1 MVYWGDFRK
10 GKKFMKKIISAVL
23 STVIFFTSV
32 GVVVAKNS
40 NVIIS
45 GTNLS
50 TGENIKSIVDESRN
64 IEITFSGNL
73 HTSYNS
79 VKNVYLNNVQMDE
92 SKLKMSV
99 LANKLT
105 LDFADG
111 VLSDGTE
118 YKIEL
123 SGLYD
128 ANGDSVSRKVIKV
141 MASGEDKIT
150 ESWKLNKGTAENPDL
165 LMFDGRV
172 SGTVRGGFSVRNM
185 GFADKT
191 YGVKLVSKK
200 GDSTVKTS
208 SLITA
213 TVSSGELKDIFA
225 ELDVT
230 DDVDVYLHVTDASG
244 NDLKDP
250 IKITTESVPESVM
263 LLDEYWGDSWGEN
276 KIYDVNGESVTYNS
290 VMQSGWVFDYD
301 GSTGTR
307 PTYAN
312 NNYFILQDKETDGS
326 IQASKKFLSHQKG
339 TVTLDF
345 EIGAKVVMNGAEYAV
360 TGYNG
365 NTKVD
370 IVKLEIEN
378 GKVYTYS
385 GKTKVELSDFAAD
398 SASYWYPCRVEVNMD
413 NKTFDMY
420 YASRLVLDDAN
431 FYNTADTL
439 SAFRFKTSHEL
450 TGDLHLRYLYVHRG
464 YLAFDYFEN
473 TNDYLDA
480 PDTWEKSGILQVTRV
495 DSGRQNDRDSLMLGR
510 STNPNS
516 GIISKDFGIVEDNID
531 IFFRFKSTGREYFG
545 VSLKGVNDYY
555 VFGFDIYG
563 ITMYFDGSK
572 IAAET
577 INPNVWNDGK
587 FVLNVDKGTIEFY
600 LNDRLLGSKPFAFA
614 ESVLGITFEGRGGQI
629 LDDVMISKIPE
640 TKTVINDAQIPAKDE
655 IDVHMIVYPM
665 WREGSHFG
673 WDRIVGYPERK
684 PYLGYYD
691 SGNVEATNMQIKW
704 MVEHGVDAFS
714 IPFSRAVGNNGQNV
728 RISNRF
734 ETLHDGY
741 FNSPYKD
748 YIDFCILYS
757 GISVSALKGPDD
769 FKKNIVPFWIEH
781 YFKHDNYAKTQS
793 GEAVFYMYTLDS
805 FYSVMESIVLKEK
818 SLDARIQEYVTAGE
832 TASNARTLAK
842 ADVAEETKALMKDCF
857 DYFEEQVMAIKDSEG
872 NPKYTGLYIS
882 FVAETTSTSEYV
894 KAAECGADALFRY
907 GEAQSAFSK
916 IAQLKRYNSAIA
928 AQQTSGSETDYVPGG
943 FMGYQRHPWGS
954 GTSGGFLEPFEL
966 EEILTTIKTDIL
978 AGKVSPEKTVVLGC
992 WDEFGEG
999 HYYMPAEV
1007 HGFGYMD
1014 AVRNVFGDGS
1024 SHTDVKPTALEQRQY
1039 GWFYQNDGTAYN
1051 SYEWP
1056 EEDDSLRTVAKGWYF
1071 NDYTNADITG
1081 SSSKGFKIGNSGW
1094 VLYNAAGCE
1103 IVDGTLH
1110 ITAKDAGGPPYLD
1123 YGYDDGNSSYTDIN
1137 TGDCEKLVIN
1147 INSNAIET
1155 KGDYGL
1161 IYFST
1166 KDTCERLGYTFMQAD
1181 SAGACIVGPHRW
1193 NIYRDGYQDVDLQSN
1208 TFWMVDS
1215 PVKKIRYWPAYYGNG
1230 QYETSEALEIY
1241 ISSIEFLGQVAQ

>member
-23 STVIFFTSV
+23 STVIFFTSA
-32 GVVVAKNS
+32 GVVFAKS
-40 NVIIS
+40 SDVVIS

-50 TGENIKSIVDESRN
+50 AGENIKGIIDESRI
-64 IEITFSGNL
+64 IEITFSDNL

-79 VKNVYLNNVQMDE
+79 VKNVYLNNVQMDD
-92 SKLKMSV
+92 SKLNMSISG
-99 LANKLT
+99 NKLT
-105 LDFADG
+105 LDFTDG
-111 VLSDGTE
+111 VLVDGTE

-123 SGLYD
+123 SGLFD
-128 ANGDSVSRKVIKV
+128 VNGDSVSRKVIKV
-141 MASGEDKIT
+141 IAAGEDKIT
-150 ESWKLNKGTAENPDL
+150 ETWKLNKGTAENPDL

-172 SGTVRGGFSVRNM
+172 EGTVRGGFTVRNM

-200 GDSTVKTS
+200 GDSIVKS
-208 SLITA
+208 SGLVTA
-213 TVSSGELKDIFA
+213 TVKSGELKDIFT
-225 ELDVT
+225 ELNVT
-230 DDVDVYLHVTDASG
+230 DDLDVYLHVTDGDG
-244 NDLKDP
+244 NDLKAP
-250 IKITTESVPESVM
+250 IKITTESVPESAM

-276 KIYDVNGESVTYNS
+276 ITYEVNGEQVTHYS
-290 VMQSGWVFDYD
+290 TMQSGWVFDYD

-312 NNYFILQDKETDGS
+312 NNYFILRDNETDGS
-326 IQASKKFLSHQKG
+326 IKASKKFLSHQKG

-345 EIGAKVVMNGAEYAV
+345 EMGSNIVMNGAEYAI

-365 NTKVD
+365 NNKVD
-370 IVKLEIEN
+370 IIKLEIAD

-385 GKTKVELSDFAAD
+385 GKTKVELSDFVGGTD
-398 SASYWYPCRVEVNMD
+398 IWYPCRVEVNMD
-413 NKTFDMY
+413 NKTFDLY
-420 YASRLVLDDAN
+420 YASELVLDDAN
-431 FYNTADTL
+431 FCNNADTL
-439 SAFRFKTSHEL
+439 SAFRYKTSEEL
-450 TGDLHLRYLYVHRG
+450 TGDLRLRYLYAHRG

-473 TNDYLDA
+473 TNSSWNA
-480 PDTWEKSGILQVTRV
+480 PETWEKSGILQVYRV
-495 DSGRQNDRDSLMLGR
+495 DSGRQNDRESLLLGR
-510 STNPNS
+510 STNVTS

-531 IFFRFKSTGREYFG
+531 IFFRFKPTGRDYFG
-545 VSLKGVNDYY
+545 VALKGVNDYY

-563 ITMYFDGSK
+563 TAMYFDGSK
-572 IAAET
+572 IATET

-614 ESVLGITFEGRGGQI
+614 DSVLGITFEGRGGQI
-629 LDDVMISKIPE
+629 LDDVKISKIPE
-640 TKTVINDAQIPAKDE
+640 TKTVINDAQIPTKDG

-704 MVEHGVDAFS
+704 MAEHGVDAFS
-714 IPFSRAVGNNGQNV
+714 IPFSRATGNRGQSV

-757 GISVSALKGPDD
+757 GISKDSLNGPVD
-769 FKKNIVPFWIEH
+769 FKNNIVPFWIEH

-793 GEAVFYMYTLDS
+793 GEAVFYMYTMDS
-805 FYSVMESIVLKEK
+805 FYSVMEAVVLKDKNLET
-818 SLDARIQEYVTAGE
+818 RTQEYVDSGKSAAD
-832 TASNARTLAK
+832 ASKLAK
-842 ADVAEETKALMKDCF
+842 ADVEAETKAMMKDCF
-857 DYFEEQVMAIKDSEG
+857 DYLEEKVMAIKDTDG
-872 NPKYTGLYIS
+872 NAKYTGLYAS
-882 FVAETTSTSEYV
+882 FVAETTSTAQYK

-907 GEAQSAFSK
+907 AESQSAGYK
-916 IAQLKRYNSAIA
+916 IAQLKRYNSAIT
-928 AQQTSGSETDYVPGG
+928 AQESSGTDVDYVPGG
-943 FMGYQRHPWGS
+943 FMGFQRHPWGS

-999 HYYMPAEV
+999 HYFMPAEV

-1024 SHTDVKPTALEQRQY
+1024 SHTDIKPTALEQRQY

-1056 EEDDSLRTVAKGWYF
+1056 EEDDAARTVVKGWYF
-1071 NDYTNADITG
+1071 NDYTTADITG
-1081 SSSKGFKIGNSGW
+1081 SSSNGFKIGNSGW
-1094 VLYNAAGCE
+1094 TVYSAASCE
-1103 IVDGTLH
+1103 IVDGALK
-1110 ITAKDAGGPPYLD
+1110 ITAKETGGAPHLD
-1123 YGYDDGNSSYTDIN
+1123 YGYADTNSNYTDIN
-1137 TGDCEKLVIN
+1137 TGDCEKLVVN

-1166 KDTCERLGYTFMQAD
+1166 KDTCERLGLKFMQAD
-1181 SAGACIVGPHRW
+1181 SAGACIVEPHRW
-1193 NIYRDGYQDVDLQSN
+1193 NVFRDGYQDVDLQSN
-1208 TFWMVDS
+1208 TYWMVDS
-1215 PVKKIRYWPAYYGNG
+1215 PVKKLRYWPAYYGNE
-1230 QYETSEALEIY
+1230 QYSTSDTLEIY